1 MKKGFVFGKFL
12 PFHKGHE
19 AMIRFAITQCDHLT
33 VLICCSDREQLP
45 GKMRK
50 SWMDETFAGITSLD
64 IRIFEYEEAL
74 LPNSSVSSETISEI
88 WAKAFRRL
96 LPNHTLLITSE
107 PYGEYVARFMGIQH
121 IPFDPSRIYVPVS
134 ASAIRKDP
142 VSWWNYLPDSVKP
155 DLSIKVVLLGTEST
169 GKTTLTAQLADH
181 FHATSVLEAGRDLID
196 DSNEFTIDDLYLVAN
211 AHATIIDD
219 ASRGIHPLLFIDTD
233 IHITISYG
241 RYAFD
246 TTLNIGPEIF
256 RKNRADLYLYLNN
269 DVPYVQDG
277 TRLSQEERNKLDVFH
292 RKTLQDYHIA
302 YEAITGNW
310 EERFEKAVALTQ
322 LAMRKKLE
330 WIEGL
335 ASGNI

>member
-33 VLICCSDREQLP
+33 VLICCSDQEQLP

-50 SWMDETFAGITSLD
+50 SWLDETFAGITNLD

-88 WAKAFRRL
+88 WAKTFSRL
-96 LPNHTLLITSE
+96 LPDHTLLITSE

-121 IPFDPSRIYVPVS
+121 ISFDPSRIRVPVS
-134 ASAIRKDP
+134 ASAIRQELTN
-142 VSWWNYLPDSVKP
+142 WWDYLPDSVKP
-155 DLSIKVVLLGTEST
+155 DLSFKVVLLGTEST

-181 FHATSVLEAGRDLID
+181 FHATYVLEAGRDLID

-219 ASRGIHPLLFIDTD
+219 ASRGSSPLLFIDTD

-246 TTLNIGPEIF
+246 TALEISPEIF

-277 TRLSQEERNKLDVFH
+277 TRLSQDERNKLDIFH
-292 RKTLQDYHIA
+292 RKTLQDFNIA
-302 YEAITGNW
+302 YEEITGNW
-310 EERFEKAVALTQ
+310 EERFEKAVALTN
-322 LAMRKKLE
+322 LAMQKKME
-330 WIEGL
+330 WIARL
-335 ASGNI
+335 ASPNT